1 MTGLDA
7 ESAHIAAPER
17 WKLGVRGR
25 LLLAFVGISAFAVL
39 AAAAGI
45 YAFRQV
51 GDRLELIDTRAPQ
64 VVTSMEI
71 SRAADRLI
79 ASAPAL
85 LAATTAKDRDEISN
99 RMRPE
104 VDRLTTGL
112 VDIERAGIVGEAAIT
127 VQLLVSSLRSN
138 LEELENLVRLRLE
151 TRDRLAGLLQSAFQ
165 ANQEAQRLF
174 APWLQI
180 MEMQIRRG
188 LDDIRRNAESSAQAG
203 RDLAA
208 SIVLDQSA
216 QAAQRGFSAVIDQLV
231 QTVTA
236 GEKLRLPV
244 VEFQLRRQLDE
255 LAAKAKD
262 LDPKLRALFGDLLG
276 RVRTI
281 ALGPDAILKVRG
293 QELDLV
299 GKAEKLIAENA
310 GLSVRLTAA
319 VDRLVSEAENDVSSS
334 ARGALSVQRLSAQ
347 VLLAFAILSFVSSI
361 LIVWLYVSRNLIR
374 RLMEL
379 STGMLAI
386 AAGTRQEPIAISG
399 SDEVAEM
406 GRVVEVFRK
415 NTLERDELLA
425 EKGLAAERL
434 ENEVKQRTAELAQS
448 VQELR
453 ALGDVSQAVNSTID
467 LETVLSTIVTKAVQL
482 SGTEAGTIYVFDEA
496 SQEFRMRASYG
507 MDDAII
513 AEIKGR
519 HIRMGE
525 TVVSRAVLQRKPVQI
540 YDVQHDPSSPVLDVI
555 VRAGFRGHLT
565 VPLLGADRIVGALVV
580 RRKEPGEFPQSTI
593 DLLQTFAAQSVLAI
607 QNARLFGE
615 LEEKSGELEQASRH
629 KSQFLANMSH
639 ELRTPLN
646 AIIGV
651 SEMLREDAEALKQ
664 DVEPFDRVLGAARHL
679 LALINDILDLS
690 KIEAGRMEL
699 HLETFPLLPVIKDVA
714 KTIEPMAT
722 KNGNRIVID
731 CPADLDT
738 LHADQTR
745 FRQSLLNLA
754 SNANKFTEKGIITIA
769 AQERHENGHD
779 WLTLAVTDTGIGMTA
794 KQMSKLFQE
803 FSQASSAT
811 ASKYGG
817 TGLGLAISRRFCQMM
832 GGDIMVESEHGRGS
846 TFTIRLPRAVGA
858 LEETVAGASTELK
871 HTQTSSSGRG

>member
-1 MTGLDA
+1 VTGLDA

-51 GDRLELIDTRAPQ
+51 GHRLELIDTRAPQ

-85 LAATTAKDRDEISN
+85 LAAATAKDRDEISN

-104 VDRLTTGL
+104 VDRLITGL

-165 ANQEAQRLF
+165 SNQEAQRLF

-188 LDDIRRNAESSAQAG
+188 LDEFGRNAEPSAQAG

-255 LAAKAKD
+255 LAAKARD
-262 LDPKLRALFGDLLG
+262 LDPKLRALFSDLLG

-310 GLSVRLTAA
+310 GLSVRLTSA
-319 VDRLVSEAENDVSSS
+319 VDRLVSEAEDDVSSS

-415 NTLERDELLA
+415 NTLERDELLT

-448 VQELR
+448 VEELR

-467 LETVLSTIVTKAVQL
+467 LETVLSTIVAKAVQL
-482 SGTEAGTIYVFDEA
+482 SGTAAGTIYVFDEA

-507 MDDAII
+507 MDNAMI

-540 YDVQHDPSSPVLDVI
+540 YDLQHDPSSPVLDVI

-580 RRKEPGEFPQSTI
+580 RRKQAGEFPQSTI

-615 LEEKSGELEQASRH
+615 LEEKSGELEQASKH

-651 SEMLREDAEALKQ
+651 TEMLREDADALEQ
-664 DVEPFDRVLGAARHL
+664 DAEPFDRVLGAARHL

-731 CPADLDT
+731 CPADLGT

-769 AQERHENGHD
+769 ARQRHENGHD

-794 KQMSKLFQE
+794 EQMSRLFQE

-871 HTQTSSSGRG
+871 HTGLRV

>member
-1 MTGLDA
+1 VTGFETAD
-7 ESAHIAAPER
+7 SRVAAPRR

-104 VDRLTTGL
+104 VDRLITGL
-112 VDIERAGIVGEAAIT
+112 VDIERGGTAGEAAIT
-127 VQLLVSSLRSN
+127 MQLLVSSLRSN

-165 ANQEAQRLF
+165 TNQEAQRLF

-188 LDDIRRNAESSAQAG
+188 LDDIRRNAEPSAQAG

-231 QTVTA
+231 QTATA
-236 GEKLRLPV
+236 VEKLRLPV

-255 LAAKAKD
+255 LVAKAKD
-262 LDPKLRALFGDLLG
+262 LDPKLRALFGDLLA

-281 ALGPDAILKVRG
+281 ALGPDAILRVRG

-299 GKAEKLIAENA
+299 GKAEKLITEN
-310 GLSVRLTAA
+310 GDLSVRLTAA
-319 VDRLVSEAENDVSSS
+319 VDRLVSEAEHDVSSS
-334 ARGALSVQRLSAQ
+334 ARGALSVQRLSARM
-347 VLLAFAILSFVSSI
+347 LLAFAILSLLSSI

-374 RLMEL
+374 RLMDL
-379 STGMLAI
+379 STGMVAI

-415 NTLERDELLA
+415 NTLERDDLLA
-425 EKGLAAERL
+425 EKAQAADRL

-580 RRKEPGEFPQSTI
+580 RRREPGEFSQSTI

-615 LEEKSGELEQASRH
+615 LEEKSGELELASKH

-651 SEMLREDAEALKQ
+651 SEMLREDAEVLKQ
-664 DVEPFDRVLGAARHL
+664 DVEPLDRVLGAARHL

-690 KIEAGRMEL
+690 KIEAGRMDL
-699 HLETFPLLPVIKDVA
+699 HLETFQLLPVIKDVA

-722 KNGNRIVID
+722 KNSNRIEID
-731 CPADLDT
+731 CPADLGT

-769 AQERHENGHD
+769 AQQRHENGHE

-794 KQMSKLFQE
+794 EQMSRLFQE

-832 GGDIMVESEHGRGS
+832 GGDIMVESEPGRGS

-858 LEETVAGASTELK
+858 LEETAAAASMELK
-871 HTQTSSSGRG
+871 HTQTSS